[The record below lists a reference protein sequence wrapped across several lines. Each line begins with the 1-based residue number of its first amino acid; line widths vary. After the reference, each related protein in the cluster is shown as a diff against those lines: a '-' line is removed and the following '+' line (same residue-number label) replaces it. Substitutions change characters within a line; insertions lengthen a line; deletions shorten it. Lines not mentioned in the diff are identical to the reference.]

1 MASESG
7 RRSAGACLT
16 LATLLLSPA
25 AAFAATAID
34 PDLLTVSGRAALPSG
49 DGTSL
54 SARLEIGAVTL
65 DPGVAAAIDVK
76 PEALQTALSLAAA
89 KTLRNYGYRWTAPV
103 SGPAGAATTMDI
115 EVEPFDVTPDPSGE
129 KVTAHLRLAAG
140 GATACFPY
148 EATGEFHALTALRS
162 GGNQKALAIF
172 IVIASAAAGVN
183 AAPLMV
189 DQFRSADEQQAAL
202 NSKRVVGKAE
212 GVAPQGGPQ
221 VVVRYGAI
229 NALQLALASLIAHLG
244 EPGGCNAA
252 VATPAVITQTT
263 PAPSGVLESA
273 AQPPPPAA
281 GAASQAT
288 GAPIAQTASTSP
300 GAATTSVASHP

>member
-1 MASESG
+1 MASRNW
-7 RRSAGACLT
+7 RRSGGACLT
-16 LATLLLSPA
+16 LATLLLPPA
-25 AAFAATAID
+25 AAFAATPID
-34 PDLLTVSGRAALPSG
+34 PDLMTVSGRAALPSG

-65 DPGVAAAIDVK
+65 DPGVAAAVDVK
-76 PEALQTALSLAAA
+76 PEALQTALTLAAA
-89 KTLRNYGYRWTAPV
+89 KTLKNYGYRWAGPV
-103 SGPAGAATTMDI
+103 SGPAGAAATMDI
-115 EVEPFDVTPDPSGE
+115 EVEPFDVTPDPTGE
-129 KVTAHLRLAAG
+129 KVTAHLKLATG

-263 PAPSGVLESA
+263 TASSGVLESA
-273 AQPPPPAA
+273 AQPPPPA
-281 GAASQAT
+281 AT